1 MALQII
7 LCLDAAHESRA
18 LSNEEG
24 DIRARLKR
32 RVIGLALEELG
43 RCNPH
48 ESLIQMKVMQTL
60 STSTF
65 ASMLGALK
73 SHTPPQAQ

>member
-1 MALQII
+1 V
-7 LCLDAAHESRA
+7 AHESRA

-24 DIRARLKR
+24 DIRARLKK
-32 RVIGLALEELG
+32 RVIRLALEELG
-43 RCNPH
+43 RGNPH

-60 STSTF
+60 STSTS
-65 ASMLGALK
+65 ASMLGAVK